1 MCQPSKVYDDWITK
15 GFHVHIGRIELVVR
29 PTADGGIVFK
39 RWPLHAAGD
48 ADSPVAI
55 KIAIENCLP
64 DSKVRAKWRS
74 DLERAMEFVRAS
86 RRHEPR
92 LDALRNG
99 RQYEFL
105 RLIRALDLYDEEER

>member
-39 RWPLHAAGD
+39 RWPPHAARD
-48 ADSPVAI
+48 ADTPAAI
-55 KIAIENCLP
+55 KTAVQICLP
-64 DSKVRAKWRS
+64 DSKVRDKWRR
-74 DLERAMEFVRAS
+74 DLERAMEFVRDF
-86 RRHEPR
+86 RCLQPR

-99 RQYEFL
+99 RLFEFH
-105 RLIRALDLYDEEER
+105 RLLRALALYDEEE